1 MATAT
6 PEADQTPP
14 SSANGP
20 LTAATRNSSDY
31 TAQPGPE
38 LTVVVPTL
46 NERANVP
53 LLVERLAEALDGID
67 WEVVFVDDNSKDG
80 TMQVVREL
88 AGANRRVRGIHRI
101 FRRGLSGACL
111 EGMLSSSAPIVA
123 VMDADLQHDE
133 T

>member
-46 NERANVP
+46 NETLGINYSVGAWRGIGGPKGLPENVQKI
-53 LLVERLAEALDGID
+53 LVEELKKAYDAKEFKDFMNARGFGMTFADQAGFAKFMADGDKAMGTAMAAAGLARKA
-67 WEVVFVDDNSKDG
+67 S
-80 TMQVVREL
+80 
-88 AGANRRVRGIHRI
+88 
-101 FRRGLSGACL
+101 
-111 EGMLSSSAPIVA
+111 
-123 VMDADLQHDE
+123 
-133 T
+133 